1 MKFKPMSKHCPECK
15 KFLFITSADQK
26 EVECTNCKSK
36 FWVLRNGEKLEK
48 I

>member
-1 MKFKPMSKHCPECK
+1 MSEHCPECK